1 MRYKGYRA
9 TVTYDEVSAVLQ
21 GEAQGL
27 RDVIVFEANSVEQ
40 LRKEFRISVD
50 DYLAVCAERG
60 RSPDRAYSGR
70 VFHPGPD
77 PE

>member
-9 TVTYDEVSAVLQ
+9 AVTYDEESGVLQ
-21 GEAQGL
+21 GEVQGL

-60 RSPDRAYSGR
+60 RSPDRPYSGK
-70 VFHPGPD
+70 V
-77 PE
+77 